1 MAKINSDKTKFDIFM
16 HRLITYIGM
25 ALLKYVL
32 SMIIT
37 SQMMKT
43 DVRATLSNSAWNNIA
58 IAWIAEIQLGR
69 YLGPLLWP
77 HFN

>member
-1 MAKINSDKTKFDIFM
+1 M

-25 ALLKYVL
+25 ALLKYVF
-32 SMIIT
+32 SMIVT

-58 IAWIAEIQLGR
+58 IAWIAEI
-69 YLGPLLWP
+69 
-77 HFN
+77 